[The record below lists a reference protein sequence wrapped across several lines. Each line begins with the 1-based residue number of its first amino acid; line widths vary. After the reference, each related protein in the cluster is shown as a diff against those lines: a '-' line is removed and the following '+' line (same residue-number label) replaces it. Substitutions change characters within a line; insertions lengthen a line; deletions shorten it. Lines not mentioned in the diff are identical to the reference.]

1 MACSP
6 VPRSAEVAGTP
17 RGPAG
22 RLPGTAA
29 VTLAPAAELQVWV
42 LAASTGGIQAVSRFL
57 ALLPP
62 SPRVALVYVQ
72 HFVAH
77 QHGQLLKIV
86 ARNCAWPVRGIDYGA
101 SLRGGW
107 VTVPSPEERFDI
119 DHEGLLGVAGAQGW
133 QAPYRPNIDEV
144 AEQVSGYYGGRAG
157 IIVFS
162 GMGDDGGRGSAL
174 ISAGGGQV
182 WVQSPASCA
191 AVAMPEAVL
200 RR

>member
-1 MACSP
+1 
-6 VPRSAEVAGTP
+6 
-17 RGPAG
+17 
-22 RLPGTAA
+22 
-29 VTLAPAAELQVWV
+29 
-42 LAASTGGIQAVSRFL
+42 
-57 ALLPP
+57 
-62 SPRVALVYVQ
+62 
-72 HFVAH
+72 
-77 QHGQLLKIV
+77 
-86 ARNCAWPVRGIDYGA
+86 
-101 SLRGGW
+101 
-107 VTVPSPEERFDI
+107 
-119 DHEGLLGVAGAQGW
+119 HEGLLGVAGAQGW

-200 RR
+200 RRVTPSQQGAVEDLAETFNQYLNDGPG